1 VGRAVDIDG
10 GGVGDCWVLEDWLE
24 ITLTSLLME
33 MPLRG
38 LHDINKV
45 FIKSGKA
52 NKFDENEGFKLEV
65 EWMLHDII
73 LIVKAL
79 VDCDGC

>member
-1 VGRAVDIDG
+1 MKVMM
-10 GGVGDCWVLEDWLE
+10 GVRDEEAPSFSHRCVME
-24 ITLTSLLME
+24 IGKKKIESSLLME

-52 NKFDENEGFKLEV
+52 NKFDENE
-65 EWMLHDII
+65 
-73 LIVKAL
+73 
-79 VDCDGC
+79 